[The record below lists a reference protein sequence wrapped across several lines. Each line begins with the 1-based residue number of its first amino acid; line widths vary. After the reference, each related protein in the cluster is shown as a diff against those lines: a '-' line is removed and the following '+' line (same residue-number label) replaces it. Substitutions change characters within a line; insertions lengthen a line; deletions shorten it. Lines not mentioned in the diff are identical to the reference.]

1 MNIQQAFEAFNN
13 ANREIEALR
22 ARVSAYDKETK
33 EIEAVRSRLSKT
45 EQRMLQ
51 AFEAFQGGAVQATH
65 RTVRRYKAE
74 STINVVLAEI
84 QRIGLWVH
92 YTELARILNQ
102 KGMRT
107 SRGLPFDAQRVCQV
121 LSTLKKEGQVH
132 NRGTQD
138 GYWRYGKGPRIFDQ
152 IGRG

>member
-1 MNIQQAFEAFNN
+1 MNPTVAFNTLSK
-13 ANREIEALR
+13 ANQEIEDLR
-22 ARVSAYDKETK
+22 ATIAAYEKATE
-33 EIEAVRSRLSKT
+33 EIKGVRARLSNA
-45 EQRMLQ
+45 EQRMLNAFQ
-51 AFEAFQGGAVQATH
+51 AFQNGTVQATH

-74 STINVVLAEI
+74 STINTVLAEI
-84 QRIGLWVH
+84 QRINLWVH

-121 LSTLKKEGQVH
+121 LSILKKEGQVH

>member
-51 AFEAFQGGAVQATH
+51 AFQAFQNGTVQATH
-65 RTVRRYKAE
+65 RTVRRYKAD
-74 STINVVLAEI
+74 STINTVLHAMQEMN
-84 QRIGLWVH
+84 GWTH
-92 YTELARILNQ
+92 YKELVTFLNTSG
-102 KGMRT
+102 KRT
-107 SRGLPFDAQRVCQV
+107 SRGRKFNYTVVAQA

-132 NRGTQD
+132 NSGLFD
-138 GYWRYGKGPRIFDQ
+138 GRWRYGKGPRLLDRVP
-152 IGRG
+152 RG